1 MDLTPQ
7 TPFSRKFSAQPDL
20 EPTMSLDNEASISDF
35 LSRQQA
41 LTIELQSLQDH
52 LNRLVPQLEEAQT
65 QAQKPAE
72 KPQGTSPETLLASAT
87 QAALA
92 RYEWKAKVEGL
103 EVAIAWTQEKI
114 QQKADE
120 LDDLEAALADLE
132 RRSEQTARARQ
143 GVSQLNQSIDEVK
156 QQLIELKAQGCLH
169 LYTVNLPEFSLNEQ
183 GQIQVRPHSFRIP

>member
-1 MDLTPQ
+1 
-7 TPFSRKFSAQPDL
+7 
-20 EPTMSLDNEASISDF
+20 MSLDNEASISDL

-65 QAQKPAE
+65 QAQKPPE

-87 QAALA
+87 QSALA

-103 EVAIAWTQEKI
+103 EVAIAWTQEQI

-120 LDDLEAALADLE
+120 LETLEATMAEAE
-132 RRSEQTARARQ
+132 RRSEQTAQARR
-143 GVSQLNQSIDEVK
+143 GVTQLNQAIDQVK
-156 QQLIELKAQGCLH
+156 QQLSQLKGQGCLH
-169 LYTVNLPEFSLNEQ
+169 LYTVNLPEFSLDEQ
-183 GQIQVRPHSFRIP
+183 GQIQVRPHSFRIQ